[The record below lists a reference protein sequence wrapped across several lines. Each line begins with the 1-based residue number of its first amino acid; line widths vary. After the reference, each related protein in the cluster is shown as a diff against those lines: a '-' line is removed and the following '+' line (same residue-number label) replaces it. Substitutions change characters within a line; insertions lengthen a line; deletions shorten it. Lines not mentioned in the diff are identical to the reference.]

1 MAGAPPL
8 VHPPAIDQVRGR
20 FALVHYGIRG
30 DPTWHARL
38 LLGHVTGGEWV
49 ILTPDGDIY
58 AEDLGFNSADIADWR
73 IFEPGGPIPPGIDVN
88 HIHQFNPFPDQA
100 TMTRLLQEGEVY
112 VSMEKLQRGLP
123 LVAPPPAA
131 APVGGGAGA
140 ALVAAGPPPAVG
152 PPNLAGG
159 VAAPAAVAAPGAPA
173 VAAPANPVGVAVNPP
188 VAAAP
193 AAAGC
198 GQPVGRH
205 CRRWHGRSCSWRSR
219 ERRCKD
225 FEHHKGLPGP
235 EIQGVPSCIVGM
247 QRSCFPRLAHI
258 RSQNGCTCSSEDR
271 RTWWITHCPFSSMED
286 SMQVPTRRQACSG
299 PRDALPDLAD
309 DAGLRST
316 RCNEYCVGRT
326 DRTSD
331 TADRGAAQDEVGV
344 SRGCGRV
351 SSLLGFERREQ
362 GGHMHLS
369 KAVRMD
375 GVRNAEGSGHR
386 KRAPQG
392 ARGTTPLKEAG
403 WRQGGQVTSHFEAG
417 SSIGTASSGRSC
429 KGSSWPSFLLL
440 TMFCFFH
447 TGLAGVADD
456 FDRPRNVLPLPDL
469 SGDAGGGSG
478 LRVLETFR

>member
-198 GQPVGRH
+198 GQLAAIAGGGMGAAA
-205 CRRWHGRSCSWRSR
+205 HGDQGNDDARTLSITRDSQGQRFKEFRVASL
-219 ERRCKD
+219 ECK
-225 FEHHKGLPGP
+225 E
-235 EIQGVPSCIVGM
+235 VA
-247 QRSCFPRLAHI
+247 FPDWPI
-258 RSQNGCTCSSEDR
+258 
-271 RTWWITHCPFSSMED
+271 
-286 SMQVPTRRQACSG
+286 SG
-299 PRDALPDLAD
+299 PRTVAHVLQRIVEHGGSPIAHSQAWRTACKFQPVDKPAQDHEMLCRILQTMLVYDQLDATNIASAELIARAIQRIEEQHKMKLASLE
-309 DAGLRST
+309 DAGESALFLGSSGGSR
-316 RCNEYCVGRT
+316 VGT
-326 DRTSD
+326 CISPKLSEWM
-331 TADRGAAQDEVGV
+331 GSEMQKEAAIAK
-344 SRGCGRV
+344 
-351 SSLLGFERREQ
+351 ERRKAREERLLSRKQ
-362 GGHMHLS
+362 GGD
-369 KAVRMD
+369 K
-375 GVRNAEGSGHR
+375 EG
-386 KRAPQG
+386 K
-392 ARGTTPLKEAG
+392 
-403 WRQGGQVTSHFEAG
+403 
-417 SSIGTASSGRSC
+417 
-429 KGSSWPSFLLL
+429 
-440 TMFCFFH
+440 
-447 TGLAGVADD
+447 
-456 FDRPRNVLPLPDL
+456 
-469 SGDAGGGSG
+469 
-478 LRVLETFR
+478 